1 MGDGLG
7 KRRRDALA
15 RLPVAAKPWACLRI
29 AAIAAA
35 IAGGIPAHAKDEP
48 PAAEDLRRQ
57 GNYSIY
63 TYRSDAKHR
72 FEKDGDA
79 QIADAHPRKRVQ
91 SYDRWEQ
98 RPPDARLGN
107 RFLSAT
113 GDFDADGLLDE
124 VFFAEF
130 GRVLRLVVAF
140 GSPTKRDRVIGTIKK
155 RDSTFRRI
163 GVKVAPAG
171 QYTDI
176 CAYGIPDP
184 CTEGEEPLALPHD
197 GFIYFYFEATATL
210 FYLPEDA
217 LDGDFKTLSLAD

>member
-1 MGDGLG
+1 MSFGSPT
-7 KRRRDALA
+7 KR
-15 RLPVAAKPWACLRI
+15 
-29 AAIAAA
+29 
-35 IAGGIPAHAKDEP
+35 
-48 PAAEDLRRQ
+48 
-57 GNYSIY
+57 
-63 TYRSDAKHR
+63 
-72 FEKDGDA
+72 
-79 QIADAHPRKRVQ
+79 
-91 SYDRWEQ
+91 DRWEQ
-98 RPPDARLGN
+98 RPADARLGN

-124 VFFAEF
+124 VFFVKV

-140 GSPTKRDRVIGTIKK
+140 GSLTKRDRVIHTIEKVD
-155 RDSTFRRI
+155 DSIVRRI

-210 FYLPEDA
+210 YYLPEDG

>member
-1 MGDGLG
+1 ME
-7 KRRRDALA
+7 A
-15 RLPVAAKPWACLRI
+15 RLSRRIPFAAKPLASLRI
-29 AAIAAA
+29 VSIAAA
-35 IAGGIPAHAKDEP
+35 IAVGVPMHTEAEP

-57 GNYSIY
+57 GNYSSY
-63 TYRSDAKHR
+63 TYHSDAQHR
-72 FEKDGDA
+72 FEKDSDA
-79 QIADAHPRKRVQ
+79 QVADAPPRKRVQ

-98 RPPDARLGN
+98 RPADARLGN

-113 GDFDADGLLDE
+113 ADFDADGLLDE

-130 GRVLRLVVAF
+130 GLVLRLVVAF
-140 GSPTKRDRVIGTIKK
+140 GSPTKRDRVIGNIKK
-155 RDSTFRRI
+155 RDSIFRRI

-176 CAYGIPDP
+176 CAYGLGDP
-184 CTEGEEPLALPHD
+184 CAEGEESLALPHD